1 MFPLRNKKGITIIN
15 AETLDKSNHKPNKT
29 WVDKGSKFYNR
40 SMKSWLTVND
50 IEMYPTYNKGKSVFA
65 ESFIKALK
73 NKICKYMT
81 N

>member
-1 MFPLRNKKGITIIN
+1 MLKLWISLITN
-15 AETLDKSNHKPNKT
+15 QTKT

-65 ESFIKALK
+65 ESFIRALK
-73 NKICKYMT
+73 IKSVNI
-81 N
+81 